1 MDDGSGVERGGLVL
15 GELCCA
21 FSMELVGVGGSSCVA
36 SLVVASIC
44 GCVCCCGDLAKV
56 GRIEY

>member
-1 MDDGSGVERGGLVL
+1 MDDGSDVERGGLVL

-21 FSMELVGVGGSSCVA
+21 FSMELVEVGGSSYVA

-44 GCVCCCGDLAKV
+44 GVCRCRDLAKV